1 VGAPA
6 RFFYC
11 ALGLRRT
18 GTARDGDTPIA
29 ETART
34 TARLDRLIALALEA
48 MGYELVRA
56 TMIGNRGATLQV
68 MAERKDRREMSV
80 EDCAAISRALSA
92 VLDVEDP
99 ISGSYTLEVS
109 SPGLDRP
116 LVRKDDFARFAGQEA
131 RIETAA
137 PVDGRKRFRGR
148 LAGLDGD
155 RVLIGGDWGEAAVPF
170 DAIIRAKLVLT
181 DALIAAELNKRN
193 R

>member
-1 VGAPA
+1 MPA
-6 RFFYC
+6 
-11 ALGLRRT
+11 T
-18 GTARDGDTPIA
+18 
-29 ETART
+29 
-34 TARLDRLIALALEA
+34 
-48 MGYELVRA
+48 VV
-56 TMIGNRGATLQV
+56 Q
-68 MAERKDRREMSV
+68 
-80 EDCAAISRALSA
+80 
-92 VLDVEDP
+92 
-99 ISGSYTLEVS
+99 SGSYLLEVS

-155 RVLIGGDWGEAAVPF
+155 RVLIGGDWGAAAVPF

-181 DALIAAELNKRN
+181 DELIAAELNKRN